1 MTSAYRKDIFRTLRD
16 GWRRFIAIAVI
27 TALGVTMFS
36 GLQASCEDLCQE
48 ADSFYDSQNL
58 EDIKIQSTLGLTDE
72 DVEALLSL
80 ADVETASGIYSGDLT
95 VYTEDGGSLDISFQT
110 IASDGTDAPYVVE
123 GTMPSEADQ
132 CAVTQEMAE
141 NYGLSVGD
149 TLTVS
154 SGNED
159 ETVTEDT
166 FVISALIID
175 PTSVGSTSGAVSYR
189 NSSVEKDKLYILP
202 EAVDSDVYTAILVRM
217 RDSDSY
223 YTYDNEYS
231 AAVSEL
237 ESQIRSD
244 VQDEREE
251 ARWQQVKDQAYE
263 TLEEEIAPAESELE
277 EGRQELSDAEAEAE
291 QQFADAQS
299 QIDSGLET
307 LQSQEDELNAQA
319 QELEESAAS
328 LAESKADVL
337 AQEESLTS
345 QKSDLQ
351 AQLDSLTAQKE
362 DLQAQLDSLTAQ
374 KEDLQAQLDSLTAQ
388 KEDLQAQLDSLNSQK
403 EELQAQQESLNSQK
417 TELQAQQESLSSKKT
432 DLQAQ
437 LESLSSQ
444 KTDLQTQLESLN
456 SQKEAIQA
464 RTDISDDEKAK
475 MISEIESS
483 ISLVTDNIN
492 KIDDSLSQ
500 ITAGISETETY
511 LSKIQAGIS
520 EIDDSLPQIAEAIA
534 QIDAAVPQLTEGIAQ
549 IDEATPQ
556 LTEGISQ
563 LDSGISQ
570 LTDGISQ
577 LDSGIEQIE
586 SGIAQI
592 DDGLSQLETAR
603 AQIEDGE
610 AQIESGRAQIEDG
623 RAQIQQAKDELAAA
637 QAELDDSKASA
648 EETFAGK
655 EQELA
660 DGEQELADEKADAIA
675 DIEAI
680 ERPTWYI
687 QNRNSLSSYGNVKSD
702 SDSIESIG
710 TVFPILFL
718 AVAILISLTAITR
731 MVEEERG
738 LLGTYRALGFRDS
751 EIRRKYLIFAA
762 LSALAGSAVGTLGAF
777 VILPS
782 FLFWVFTNMYLFPEY
797 HYSFLPGLGTLGPA
811 VFIAAVLIAAWAVCK
826 KELSETP
833 AELMRPKAPPAGK
846 RIFLEYIPFIWNRL
860 SFLSKV
866 TARNLFRYM
875 KRFLMTVVGIAGCIA
890 LLLFGFAVQ
899 DSVTDML
906 PKQYGGIFQYDGL
919 AVASSAN
926 DTLLS
931 YIDEAESNG
940 EIDKKL
946 NLYVTSVTI
955 KNTSGDQIS
964 AQLYVIPE
972 DADLD
977 GLVSLKDTNGNEI
990 TLSDGQTWVTVNAV
1004 QILNLSEGGTF
1015 EVQTADMP
1023 DAEVTLDGVAQ
1034 NYLGNYIYMT
1044 QNTFEQYFGEYS
1056 PNAEIFTLTDEVT
1069 DQTAWCTEFA
1079 EKEDI
1084 TTCASSE
1091 EVKSEFNK
1099 SFELVNT
1106 VVYVVIIMSAALA
1119 FTVLYTLETTNI
1131 SERERELATIKVL
1144 GFFDREVSLY
1154 VNKEVFIL
1162 TLIGIVAGIPL
1173 GRAFAQTLNTVLRFP
1188 AIYLEVSLHPSSYLI
1203 SAVLVFVFAILV
1215 QLVTEKILK
1224 RIDPVTALKS
1234 AE

>member
-72 DVEALLSL
+72 DVEALMSL

-123 GTMPSEADQ
+123 GKMPSEADQ

-202 EAVDSDVYTAILVRM
+202 EAVDSDVYTAVLVRM

-351 AQLDSLTAQKE
+351 AQLESLTTQRS

-483 ISLVTDNIN
+483 ISQVTDNIN
-492 KIDDSLSQ
+492 KIDDSLSS
-500 ITAGISETETY
+500 ITAGISETDTY

-520 EIDDSLPQIAEAIA
+520 EIDTNLPQIAEA
-534 QIDAAVPQLTEGIAQ
+534 
-549 IDEATPQ
+549 
-556 LTEGISQ
+556 
-563 LDSGISQ
+563 
-570 LTDGISQ
+570 
-577 LDSGIEQIE
+577 
-586 SGIAQI
+586 IAQI